1 MRESGEGGPPCV
13 SRAVGGVSDSPIVR
27 RRQRSSISDAP
38 STTLRAVPL
47 PRCAGEDKQIR
58 SRDAFASE
66 FCHAIP
72 KQALPSTSPKKG
84 GGAPTGAPTIG
95 RASGRGRAPCAGA
108 LASRR
113 STAALATQIN
123 AMAQPRPR
131 FARNSGQRRY
141 LRHESRLQ
149 RCTSRAGHYAGRV
162 DAQTARERGYKPR
175 PQEPHSPHQ
184 SAVTGRRPF
193 DERDSMRLS
202 NGSGDGCQGRD
213 TVSGTK

>member
-1 MRESGEGGPPCV
+1 MTGNRQTSSFSRRDGARALPRYSQASPSKYLPKEG
-13 SRAVGGVSDSPIVR
+13 R
-27 RRQRSSISDAP
+27 RSADRRTNHWLRHTCRCCHLP
-38 STTLRAVPL
+38 VLRAR
-47 PRCAGEDKQIR
+47 PRPQR
-58 SRDAFASE
+58 R
-66 FCHAIP
+66 P
-72 KQALPSTSPKKG
+72 
-84 GGAPTGAPTIG
+84 
-95 RASGRGRAPCAGA
+95 

-162 DAQTARERGYKPR
+162 DARTARERGYKPR

-193 DERDSMRLS
+193 DGRDSMRLS
-202 NGSGDGCQGRD
+202 NGSGDGCQEGQSRY
-213 TVSGTK
+213 T